1 MQRETKI
8 VRTLL
13 MVPVVIVLL
22 VSVAGC
28 GIVSDQTKQEA
39 KKKVETGQKNLENK
53 VDDLKEKVETS
64 QEELGKKADDLK
76 KEVETGRKDVK
87 NRLDDVQRRM

>member
-1 MQRETKI
+1 MKRETKI

-13 MVPVVIVLL
+13 MVPVVMVLL

-39 KKKVETGQKNLENK
+39 KNKVEARKQQ
-53 VDDLKEKVETS
+53 VEHKA
-64 QEELGKKADDLK
+64 KKK
-76 KEVETGRKDVK
+76 VETGRKDVNDLQDK
-87 NRLDDVQRRM
+87 VDELLKKLDAQEKQNK